1 MFLQSDF
8 QVGLPR
14 GARPFREVEAWY
26 GQLRN
31 WLSVGREPEQRLSIN
46 KTSSQGESWTRLPKE
61 EHVPRCHISATS
73 NNPDGPGIVPLTQP
87 ASQKHPYIHEAM
99 ARRIL
104 CLDLIG
110 EPRAYISTCPTRSRK
125 TNSANCSVPLHA
137 GGACQ
142 GIPSTPLAPG
152 GTGRTTISLGSGSR
166 RYLQI
171 RSAAQDGMPR
181 TPSRY
186 YWLRRVSSREANVD
200 SYRSEGGRG
209 SCCEHKDP
217 GDWNAPMG
225 WCGDPLFM

>member
-1 MFLQSDF
+1 M
-8 QVGLPR
+8 PHR
-14 GARPFREVEAWY
+14 R
-26 GQLRN
+26 
-31 WLSVGREPEQRLSIN
+31 
-46 KTSSQGESWTRLPKE
+46 
-61 EHVPRCHISATS
+61 HIK
-73 NNPDGPGIVPLTQP
+73 PDGPGIVRLTQP

-171 RSAAQDGMPR
+171 RSVAQDGMPR
-181 TPSRY
+181 TPSGY
-186 YWLRRVSSREANVD
+186 YWLRRLSSR
-200 SYRSEGGRG
+200 RPTWTRTGQREGGEVGVGTKIQVTGMRRWVG
-209 SCCEHKDP
+209 VATHCSCER
-217 GDWNAPMG
+217 ME
-225 WCGDPLFM
+225 CGDRSI